1 MQEVIDKY
9 KNVIIQI
16 STPIGNGTGFYIKEH
31 NLIVTNEHVVQ
42 GNTEVVINGQ
52 LFPNVLSNVL
62 YTDPHF
68 DLALLDVPKELVL
81 PEISLAES
89 NTWSDG
95 DQVIAIGHPYG
106 LKFSATQGI
115 ISKAQRIQNGINYIQ
130 IDAAINPGNS
140 GGPLVNIDG
149 KVLGINTFII
159 RGGDNL
165 GFALP
170 VEYIEKS
177 ILDFKEHSDGKL
189 SQKCSSCSNIVN
201 IDQVLDNH
209 CPHCGQKITFPKI
222 DDYKTH
228 GSAQIVENILTE
240 IGKDV
245 KLARRGNNTWE
256 VNQGS
261 ATIRITLVEQTGC
274 IIGDAH
280 LVRIPKKNIGD
291 IYQFLL
297 EENYSL
303 EGFFF
308 SINNQDVIL
317 SFLIYE
323 KYFNKDSAK
332 PVIENLFKKADFYDD
347 HLVENFD
354 AIWKPAEE

>member
-16 STPIGNGTGFYIKEH
+16 STPFGNGTGFYIKEH
-31 NLIVTNEHVVQ
+31 NMIVTNEHVVQ
-42 GNTEVVINGQ
+42 GNSEVVINGQ
-52 LFPNVLSNVL
+52 LFPNVLSKVL

-68 DLALLDVPKELVL
+68 DLALLNAPEELNL
-81 PEISLAES
+81 PEIQLAES
-89 NTWSDG
+89 DGWADG
-95 DQVIAIGHPYG
+95 DKIIAIGHPYG

-140 GGPLVNIDG
+140 GGPLVNEHG

-159 RGGDNL
+159 KGGDNL
-165 GFALP
+165 GFSLP
-170 VEYIEKS
+170 VECIEKS
-177 ILDFKEHSDGKL
+177 IADFKEFSDGKL
-189 SQKCSSCSNIVN
+189 SQKCSACSNVVN
-201 IDQVLDNH
+201 VDQVPDGH
-209 CPHCGQKITFPKI
+209 CMHCGQKISFPKT

-228 GSAQIVENILTE
+228 GSAELVEQILKE

-245 KLARRGNNTWE
+245 RLARRGNNTWE
-256 VNQGS
+256 VEQGS

-280 LVRIPKKNIGD
+280 LVRIPKKNIGA
-291 IYQFLL
+291 IYKYLL

-308 SINNQDVIL
+308 SINNQDIVL

-323 KYFNKDSAK
+323 KYFNKESAR
-332 PVIENLFKKADFYDD
+332 PVIENLFTKADDYDD
-347 HLVENFD
+347 YLVENFG
-354 AIWKPAEE
+354 ALWKKKED